1 MRVGENQGYRVPGT
15 GDPTGCI
22 EFRVAASSST
32 FWCPLSFPLSLSLSL
47 FLERYSSAFFT
58 LGRRRRTE
66 NYRRYL
72 DRTRYRALC
81 LLKENRVVR
90 INLCVYVCM
99 YMYNG
104 IIEEV
109 VQCTLFSKI
118 KPLGLRYVECS

>member
-32 FWCPLSFPLSLSLSL
+32 FWPPFLSLSLSLSL

-72 DRTRYRALC
+72 DRTRYRFSAKRESSC
-81 LLKENRVVR
+81 ADQ
-90 INLCVYVCM
+90 VYIYV
-99 YMYNG
+99 YNG
-104 IIEEV
+104 IIEM
-109 VQCTLFSKI
+109 LHK
-118 KPLGLRYVECS
+118 GYCSR